1 MFESKKVLGSANN
14 CESIF
19 VTTIHGTDT
28 SDRRVIYTDNL
39 EDIYTMSEF
48 EAEVKKAEQE
58 LEQSLIPV
66 GSEPNRL
73 MDDEFLGDLKMQAQE
88 YGQKIQD
95 AAVKAKDFAN
105 DKFAQAGDK
114 FKEISAKD
122 PKELVEDAKEF
133 ARQKP
138 GQTILISAAIGLI
151 VGLILKSGRK

>member
-1 MFESKKVLGSANN
+1 
-14 CESIF
+14 
-19 VTTIHGTDT
+19 
-28 SDRRVIYTDNL
+28 
-39 EDIYTMSEF
+39 MSEF

-58 LEQSLIPV
+58 LNQSLIPV
-66 GSEPNRL
+66 DTPDKVT
-73 MDDEFLGDLKMQAQE
+73 DDEFLGDLKMQAQE

-95 AAVKAKDFAN
+95 AAVKAKDFAS

-114 FKEISAKD
+114 FKELSAKD

>member
-1 MFESKKVLGSANN
+1 
-14 CESIF
+14 
-19 VTTIHGTDT
+19 
-28 SDRRVIYTDNL
+28 
-39 EDIYTMSEF
+39 MSEF

-66 GSEPNRL
+66 QSITDKVT
-73 MDDEFLGDLKMQAQE
+73 DDEFLGDLKMQAQE

-114 FKEISAKD
+114 FKELSNKD

-151 VGLILKSGRK
+151 VGLILKSGRRS